1 LLESRLLGVVV
12 AKPVPVECEASRFEQ
27 SPPLPKWGKAV
38 PSGWE
43 CDTVCQS
50 KIVVNVIYKL
60 HLYNKS

>member
-1 LLESRLLGVVV
+1 MSCWSLLGVVV

-27 SPPLPKWGKAV
+27 SPPCQRGKAV

-50 KIVVNVIYKL
+50 KIVVNVIYKT
-60 HLYNKS
+60 SSI